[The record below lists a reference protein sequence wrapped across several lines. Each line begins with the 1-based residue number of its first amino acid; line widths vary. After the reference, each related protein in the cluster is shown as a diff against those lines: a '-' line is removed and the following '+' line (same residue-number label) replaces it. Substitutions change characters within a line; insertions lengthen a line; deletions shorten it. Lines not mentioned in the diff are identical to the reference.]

1 MYYSEADKTVL
12 PLVLLVM
19 VAVVAVLAFVLRHMS
34 EHVRA
39 IPTAIIAVVLIFI
52 EIVKQRWNILGEFDL
67 FYLPFHYCSLFLV
80 VIPLAELCGTRMSR
94 IFRPIATC
102 MAFIVSVSMYVY
114 PYGIMGRATELFGIA
129 FKETHGFIFHHLI
142 VLYFLFTVA
151 MRLGKPRWRDA
162 LNVGLVGAIYCAI
175 AIPIAYKLQTNY
187 GNILDS
193 VIPIMEDLRLEHGQ
207 VKYTECIVA
216 VLTLGSALSSFLC
229 IGLDLLV
236 GGFFKLFS
244 NAKNKEKIYK

>member
-1 MYYSEADKTVL
+1 
-12 PLVLLVM
+12 
-19 VAVVAVLAFVLRHMS
+19 
-34 EHVRA
+34 
-39 IPTAIIAVVLIFI
+39 
-52 EIVKQRWNILGEFDL
+52 
-67 FYLPFHYCSLFLV
+67 
-80 VIPLAELCGTRMSR
+80 
-94 IFRPIATC
+94 
-102 MAFIVSVSMYVY
+102 
-114 PYGIMGRATELFGIA
+114 
-129 FKETHGFIFHHLI
+129 
-142 VLYFLFTVA
+142 

-244 NAKNKEKIYK
+244 SAKNKEKIYK